1 MNEHKTNEP
10 RPYEKEAHIVAE
22 AIRTLAKDE
31 AALDNFEYYLSLHF
45 AEWLVKFANTPGGMA
60 SELNDFAHIND
71 QEETNA

>member
-1 MNEHKTNEP
+1 MKNYKN
-10 RPYEKEAHIVAE
+10 EAHIVAE
-22 AIRTLAKDE
+22 AIKALAKDE